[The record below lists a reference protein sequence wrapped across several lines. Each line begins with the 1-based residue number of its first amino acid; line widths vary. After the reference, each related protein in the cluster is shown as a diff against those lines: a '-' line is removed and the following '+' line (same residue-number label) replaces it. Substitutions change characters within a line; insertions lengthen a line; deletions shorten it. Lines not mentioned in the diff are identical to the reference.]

1 MRRQFLALI
10 LFFAPAVTM
19 AQRYGRPYSLAP
31 NPQVLLLEVKFQKQ
45 HHYFRAADFRK
56 MPRSSVTVIDAAT
69 HASHVYEGVA
79 LARFFPATAHSQGEM
94 IDVEFGSHQS
104 ITFSGTDLDPQSHL
118 IVVDTV
124 DGKPLSGYVPYY
136 LVARFRGKPPQTITD
151 VRCIDIHPA

>member
-69 HASHVYEGVA
+69 HAPTCMKESPSTDS
-79 LARFFPATAHSQGEM
+79 FP
-94 IDVEFGSHQS
+94 
-104 ITFSGTDLDPQSHL
+104 PPR
-118 IVVDTV
+118 TV
-124 DGKPLSGYVPYY
+124 K
-136 LVARFRGKPPQTITD
+136 AK
-151 VRCIDIHPA
+151 